1 MQNFIIY
8 AGIIYKLTL
17 LFCYSGD
24 TMKKII
30 SSKVSCDEELLELC
44 ERLSRLNIDCTIESK
59 GNHVK
64 IYVFG
69 YDKDSLNENY
79 RAVMNLMDKVRKKY
93 RKDREGLYEYS
104 LSELKYP
111 VNKNLVI
118 DALKTLGYRVIYLE
132 DENAIKTNVDI
143 NKFNEILKDLNE
155 LYQELRFS
163 NLGSKPVKNLVVL
176 VSYITKKPIDDVI
189 EEALE
194 KGFFREEE
202 GRIVLN
208 KDINLAKKVL
218 LEGEDGDKD
227 IGEEG

>member
-1 MQNFIIY
+1 
-8 AGIIYKLTL
+8 
-17 LFCYSGD
+17 
-24 TMKKII
+24 MKKII

-44 ERLSRLNIDCTIESK
+44 EKLSKMDIDCTIESK
-59 GNHVK
+59 GNRVRVH
-64 IYVFG
+64 VFG
-69 YDKDSLNENY
+69 YDKDSLKENY
-79 RAVMNLMDKVRKKY
+79 RTIREVMEKVKRKY
-93 RKDREGLYEYS
+93 QKDEEGLYKYP

-111 VNKNLVI
+111 VNKNLI
-118 DALKTLGYRVIYLE
+118 MDALKTLGYRVIYLE
-132 DENAIKTNVDI
+132 DENAIKTDVDI

-227 IGEEG
+227 IGEKG

>member
-93 RKDREGLYEYS
+93 RKDKEGLYEYS

>member
-1 MQNFIIY
+1 MR
-8 AGIIYKLTL
+8 
-17 LFCYSGD
+17 
-24 TMKKII
+24 KII

-93 RKDREGLYEYS
+93 RKDKEGLYEYH

-132 DENAIKTNVDI
+132 DENAIKTDIDI
-143 NKFNEILKDLNE
+143 NKFNEILKDLHE
-155 LYQELRFS
+155 LYQELKFS
-163 NLGSKPVKNLVVL
+163 NLGSKPLKNLVVL
-176 VSYITKKPIDDVI
+176 VSYITKKPIDDII

-194 KGFFREEE
+194 KEFFREEE

-218 LEGEDGDKD
+218 LEGDDGDKD

>member
-1 MQNFIIY
+1 
-8 AGIIYKLTL
+8 
-17 LFCYSGD
+17 
-24 TMKKII
+24 MKKII
-30 SSKVSCDEELLELC
+30 SSKVNCDEELLELC
-44 ERLSRLNIDCTIESK
+44 ERLSRLNIDCTIVSK
-59 GNHVK
+59 GNRVR

-93 RKDREGLYEYS
+93 RKDKEGLYEYS

-118 DALKTLGYRVIYLE
+118 DALKHLGYKIIYLE
-132 DENAIKTNVDI
+132 DENAIKTDVDI
-143 NKFNEILKDLNE
+143 NKFNEILEELHE

-176 VSYITKKPIDDVI
+176 VSYITKKPIDNVI

-202 GRIVLN
+202 GIIVLN

-218 LEGEDGDKD
+218 LEGEDGNKD
-227 IGEEG
+227 IREKG

>member
-1 MQNFIIY
+1 
-8 AGIIYKLTL
+8 
-17 LFCYSGD
+17 
-24 TMKKII
+24 MKKII

-44 ERLSRLNIDCTIESK
+44 EKLSKMDIDCTIESK
-59 GNHVK
+59 GNRVRVH
-64 IYVFG
+64 VFG
-69 YDKDSLNENY
+69 YDKDSLKENY
-79 RAVMNLMDKVRKKY
+79 RTIREVMEKVKRKY
-93 RKDREGLYEYS
+93 QKDEEGLYKYS

-111 VNKNLVI
+111 VNKNLI
-118 DALKTLGYRVIYLE
+118 MDALKTLGYRVIYLE
-132 DENAIKTNVDI
+132 DENAIKTDVDI

-189 EEALE
+189 EEALK

-227 IGEEG
+227 IGEKG

>member
-1 MQNFIIY
+1 MR
-8 AGIIYKLTL
+8 
-17 LFCYSGD
+17 
-24 TMKKII
+24 KII

-93 RKDREGLYEYS
+93 RKDKEGLYEYS

-118 DALKTLGYRVIYLE
+118 DALKHLGYKVIYLE
-132 DENAIKTNVDI
+132 DENAIKTDI
-143 NKFNEILKDLNE
+143 DLNKFNEILGELHE
-155 LYQELRFS
+155 LYQELGFS

-218 LEGEDGDKD
+218 LEGEDGNKD
-227 IGEEG
+227 IREEG

>member
-1 MQNFIIY
+1 
-8 AGIIYKLTL
+8 
-17 LFCYSGD
+17 
-24 TMKKII
+24 MKKII

-93 RKDREGLYEYS
+93 RKDKEGLYEYS

-189 EEALE
+189 EEALK
-194 KGFFREEE
+194 KGLFREEE

>member
-1 MQNFIIY
+1 MR
-8 AGIIYKLTL
+8 
-17 LFCYSGD
+17 
-24 TMKKII
+24 KII

-93 RKDREGLYEYS
+93 RKDKEGLYEYS

-118 DALKTLGYRVIYLE
+118 DALKHLGYKIIYLE
-132 DENAIKTNVDI
+132 DENAIKTDIDI
-143 NKFNEILKDLNE
+143 NKFNEILGELHE

-202 GRIVLN
+202 GKIVLN

-227 IGEEG
+227 IREEG